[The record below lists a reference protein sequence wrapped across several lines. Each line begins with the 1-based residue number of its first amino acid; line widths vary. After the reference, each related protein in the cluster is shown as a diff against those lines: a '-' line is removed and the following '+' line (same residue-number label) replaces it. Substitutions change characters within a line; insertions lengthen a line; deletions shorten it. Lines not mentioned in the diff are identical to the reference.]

1 LRRTQPRLNFKTG
14 FVIYHEDRLSSALPP
29 EKLKAVFEQQR
40 SRRIMND
47 QNTLLQID
55 GVTKVF
61 PGVRALDNVTFS
73 VHAGE
78 VHGLVG
84 ENGAG
89 KSTLMAVASGALVPE
104 TGRVVIGGVETMGDT
119 DAARRLG
126 LAIVRQEPALMPD
139 LTVAE
144 NLYLGVPAEQRPSLM
159 SAAPWAQQLL
169 RQWSDDVAIDSNER
183 VSSLNPEQRFIVEI
197 VKALAVRPKVL
208 VLDEPTEHLLAEDVE
223 RLFEH
228 IRKVAASGCSVVYI
242 SHRIRE
248 VQIIANRLTVL
259 RDGQGQGTYEAA
271 GLSEQQI
278 VELIVGG
285 ALDREFP
292 AKAGSGPAGLVLDV
306 VSLRGAG
313 FTDVSIQVK
322 KGEIVGL
329 AGIDGNGQREFM
341 RALAGLARSHG
352 NVTVNGTSARIRTS
366 QAAASSGIRC
376 LPGDRQ
382 RDGIFGEL
390 SVRENFSLRSLS
402 LDSIHGWISQR
413 SEARRTK
420 LAVAGFAVKTPSVE
434 TPIRSLSGGNQ
445 QKLVLASVLA
455 SHPEVLLVDEPTQG
469 VDIGARMEIYKV
481 LRQAAAAGTAV
492 IVVSSDAL
500 EVAGLCDRVLIFS
513 RGHIVKEL
521 RDAAVNE
528 NNITSAVL
536 TATTERER
544 GSASIPRFWKWA
556 AGDWAPLVM
565 LALAVCALGIC
576 ATHVNGTYLSARNLS
591 GMLALVATLAIV
603 AYGQQALMLVGGID
617 LSVGPLMGLMVVIQ
631 SFFLNDGASLGHQ
644 LSGWVIVFL
653 VAAAVGLVNWV
664 LVGPFQL
671 HPMVATLA
679 TYMALQ
685 AASLLLRPV
694 PGGLIADTVVET
706 ISAQAGFVPIIAVF
720 ALVLAVAL
728 EFVLFKS
735 RLGLTFRGVGSRPEA
750 ARMAGVRPHRT
761 LLAAYV
767 GCSLLAGVAAVPMM
781 AQVGSGDPSAGINY
795 TLASIASVVIG
806 GASLFGGRGSFVGSL
821 LGALLIIQVNVVT
834 SFLDI
839 GDAWQSY
846 LLGGMIL
853 ASVALYSK
861 SREMAVAK

>member
-1 LRRTQPRLNFKTG
+1 MERK
-14 FVIYHEDRLSSALPP
+14 IALQ
-29 EKLKAVFEQQR
+29 V
-40 SRRIMND
+40 D
-47 QNTLLQID
+47 H
-55 GVTKVF
+55 VTKVF
-61 PGVRALDNVTFS
+61 PGVKALDDVTFE
-73 VHAGE
+73 VAVGE

-104 TGRVVIGGVETMGDT
+104 EGRVIINGTETVGDT
-119 DAARRLG
+119 EKARALG

-144 NLYLGVPAEQRPSLM
+144 NLYLGVSEAERPSLM
-159 SAAPWAQQLL
+159 RATSWAQRLL
-169 RQWSDDVAIDSNER
+169 EQWSDDVAIDASER
-183 VSSLNPEQRFIVEI
+183 VVSLNPEQRFIVEI
-197 VKALAVRPKVL
+197 VKALATKPKVL

-223 RLFEH
+223 RLFQR
-228 IRKVAASGCSVVYI
+228 IRSVTSGGCAVVYI

-248 VQIIANRLTVL
+248 VQQIADRLTVL
-259 RDGQGQGTYEAA
+259 RDGQGQGTYDASN
-271 GLSEQQI
+271 LSEQQI

-292 AKAGSGPAGLVLDV
+292 PKAAAGRTDIVLDV
-306 VSLRGAG
+306 AELRGHGFSDVSLKVR
-313 FTDVSIQVK
+313 

-341 RALAGLARSHG
+341 RALAGLNRCRGGVA
-352 NVTVNGTSARIRTS
+352 VNGKSASLRQS
-366 QAAASSGIRC
+366 QAATQSDIRY
-376 LPGDRQ
+376 LPGDRH
-382 RDGIFGEL
+382 REGIFGDL
-390 SVRENFSLRSLS
+390 SVRENFSVRSLS
-402 LDSIHGWISQR
+402 FDTMRGLIRPKSERQR
-413 SEARRTK
+413 AQEAVTS
-420 LAVAGFAVKTPSVE
+420 FAVKTPTIE

-455 SHPEVLLVDEPTQG
+455 SKPKVLLVDEPTQG

-481 LRQAAAAGTAV
+481 LRQAATAGTAV
-492 IVVSSDAL
+492 IVVSSDAQ

-521 RDAAVNE
+521 RADEVSE
-528 NNITSAVL
+528 NNITSEVL

-544 GSASIPRFWKWA
+544 GSASISPFWKWA

-565 LALAVCALGIC
+565 LALVICALGLY
-576 ATHVNGTYLSARNLS
+576 AAQVNESYLSTRNLS

-603 AYGQQALMLVGGID
+603 SYGQQALMLVGGID

-631 SFFLNDGASLGHQ
+631 SFFLNDGASLSHQ
-644 LSGWVIVFL
+644 FAGWVIVFA
-653 VAAAVGLVNWV
+653 VAVAVGVLNWLLVD
-664 LVGPFQL
+664 PFRL

-685 AASLLLRPV
+685 AVSLLLRPI
-694 PGGLIADTVVET
+694 PGGLISDSVVDG
-706 ISAQAGFVPIIAVF
+706 IGLQLGFVPIIAIV
-720 ALVLAVAL
+720 AAIVAVAL
-728 EFVLFKS
+728 EFGLFKTK
-735 RLGLTFRGVGSRPEA
+735 LGLAFRGVGSRAEA
-750 ARMAGVRPHRT
+750 ARMAGVRPHLT
-761 LLAAYV
+761 LLSAYV

-795 TLASIASVVIG
+795 TLASVAAVVIG
-806 GASLFGGRGSFVGSL
+806 GASLFGGRGSFVGAL
-821 LGALLIIQVNVVT
+821 LGALLITQVNVVT
-834 SFLDI
+834 SFLDL
-839 GDAWQSY
+839 GDSWQSY

>member
-1 LRRTQPRLNFKTG
+1 MN
-14 FVIYHEDRLSSALPP
+14 
-29 EKLKAVFEQQR
+29 EQH
-40 SRRIMND
+40 S
-47 QNTLLQID
+47 LLQID
-55 GVTKVF
+55 GVTKTF
-61 PGVRALDNVTFS
+61 PGVLALDNVTFS
-73 VHAGE
+73 VRAGE

-104 TGRVVIGGVETMGDT
+104 SGRVVINGTQTKGDT
-119 DAARRLG
+119 EQARRLG

-159 SAAPWAQQLL
+159 STSEWAQQLL
-169 RQWSDDVAIDSNER
+169 RQWSENVAIDANER
-183 VSSLNPEQRFIVEI
+183 VLSLTPEQRFIVEI
-197 VKALAVRPKVL
+197 VKALSAKPKVL
-208 VLDEPTEHLLAEDVE
+208 VLDEPTEHLLAEDVD
-223 RLFEH
+223 RLFER
-228 IRKVAASGCSVVYI
+228 IRGVTASGCSVVYI

-248 VQIIANRLTVL
+248 VQKIANRITVL
-259 RDGQGQGTYEAA
+259 RDGQGQGTYDAER
-271 GLSEQQI
+271 LSEQQI

-285 ALDREFP
+285 TLDREFP
-292 AKAGSGPAGLVLDV
+292 AKAGNGSTSTVLDV
-306 VSLRGAG
+306 VSLGGAG
-313 FTDVSIQVK
+313 FTDVSVRVRQ
-322 KGEIVGL
+322 GEIVGL

-341 RALAGLARSHG
+341 SALAGLVRSRG
-352 NVTVNGTSARIRTS
+352 TVSVNGRPANLQDS
-366 QAAASSGIRC
+366 QAAAASGIRL
-376 LPGDRQ
+376 LPGDRH
-382 RDGIFGEL
+382 REGIFGEL
-390 SVRENFSLRSLS
+390 SVRENFSIRSLP
-402 LDSIHGWISQR
+402 LDSIKGWISQR
-413 SEARRTK
+413 SEARRARE
-420 LAVAGFAVKTPSVE
+420 AVTGFAVKTPSVE

-445 QKLVLASVLA
+445 QKLVIASVLA

-521 RDAAVNE
+521 RDGAVSE

-536 TATTERER
+536 TATTERVR
-544 GSASIPRFWKWA
+544 GTASIAAFWKWA
-556 AGDWAPLVM
+556 SGDWAPLVM
-565 LALAVCALGIC
+565 LAFTVCALGLY
-576 ATHVNGTYLSARNLS
+576 AAHVNEAYLSARNVS

-603 AYGQQALMLVGGID
+603 SYGQQALMLVGGID

-631 SFFLNDGASLGHQ
+631 SFFLNDGSALSHQ
-644 LSGWVIVFL
+644 LTGWAIACL
-653 VAAAVGLVNWV
+653 VAVAVGLVNWG
-664 LVGPFQL
+664 LGCPFRL

-685 AASLLLRPV
+685 AVSLILRPV
-694 PGGLIADTVVET
+694 PGGIIADSLVDT
-706 ISAQAGFVPIIAVF
+706 ISTQIGFVPVIAIV
-720 ALVLAVAL
+720 AAVLAIAL
-728 EFVLFKS
+728 EFALF
-735 RLGLTFRGVGSRPEA
+735 RTRMGLVFRGVGSRLES
-750 ARMAGVRPHRT
+750 ARMAGVRTQLT

-767 GCSLLAGVAAVPMM
+767 GCSLFAAVAAVPMM
-781 AQVGSGDPSAGINY
+781 AQVGSGDPNAGINY
-795 TLASIASVVIG
+795 TLASIAAVVIG

-839 GDAWQSY
+839 GDSWQSY

-853 ASVALYSK
+853 VSVALYSK

>member
-1 LRRTQPRLNFKTG
+1 
-14 FVIYHEDRLSSALPP
+14 
-29 EKLKAVFEQQR
+29 
-40 SRRIMND
+40 MNL
-47 QNTLLQID
+47 QHSLLQIE
-55 GVTKVF
+55 GVTKIF
-61 PGVRALDNVTFS
+61 PGVRALDDVTFS
-73 VHAGE
+73 VRAGE

-104 TGRVVIGGVETMGDT
+104 SGRVVIDGVETRGDT
-119 DAARRLG
+119 EAARRLG
-126 LAIVRQEPALMPD
+126 LAIVRQEPASMPD

-144 NLYLGVPAEQRPSLM
+144 NLYLGMPAEQRPSLM
-159 SAAPWAQQLL
+159 STAEWAQRQL
-169 RQWSDDVAIDSNER
+169 RQWSDDVAIDAHER

-197 VKALAVRPKVL
+197 VKALSAKPKVL
-208 VLDEPTEHLLAEDVE
+208 VLDEPTEHLLAEDVA
-223 RLFEH
+223 RLFER
-228 IRKVAASGCSVVYI
+228 IRRVTASGCAVVYI

-248 VQIIANRLTVL
+248 VQQIANRITVL

-292 AKAGSGPAGLVLDV
+292 VKAKAASTDTVLEVAALDGV
-306 VSLRGAG
+306 G
-313 FTDVSIQVK
+313 FSNVTARVK
-322 KGEIVGL
+322 RGEIVGL

-341 RALAGLARSHG
+341 SALAGLTRSRRG
-352 NVTVNGTSARIRTS
+352 TVTVNGRPASLHDSRA
-366 QAAASSGIRC
+366 AAASGIRL
-376 LPGDRQ
+376 LPGDRH
-382 RDGIFGEL
+382 RAGIFGDL
-390 SVRENFSLRSLS
+390 SVRENFSIRSLPF
-402 LDSIHGWISQR
+402 DAVKGWVKQR
-413 SEARRTK
+413 SEARRTRE
-420 LAVAGFAVKTPSVE
+420 AVLGFAVKTPSIE

-455 SHPEVLLVDEPTQG
+455 SRPEVLLVDEPTQG

-481 LRQAAAAGTAV
+481 LREAAAAGTAV

-500 EVAGLCDRVLIFS
+500 EVAGLCNRVLIFS
-513 RGHIVKEL
+513 RGQVVKEL
-521 RDAAVNE
+521 SDESVSE

-536 TATTERER
+536 TATTERAR
-544 GSASIPRFWKWA
+544 GTAGIPPFWKWA

-565 LALAVCALGIC
+565 LALAVGALGLY
-576 ATHVNGTYLSARNLS
+576 AAHVNDAYLSTRNLS

-631 SFFLNDGASLGHQ
+631 SFFLNDGSPPGHQ
-644 LSGWVIVFL
+644 LTGWALSFG
-653 VAAAVGLVNWV
+653 VAIAVGLVNWT
-664 LVGPFQL
+664 LVSPFRL

-679 TYMALQ
+679 TYMSLQ
-685 AASLLLRPV
+685 AISLILRPV
-694 PGGLIADTVVET
+694 PGGLIADSWLST
-706 ISAQAGFVPIIAVF
+706 IGMQLGFVPIAVPV
-720 ALVLAVAL
+720 AAVLAVGFEFAL
-728 EFVLFKS
+728 FRS
-735 RLGLTFRGVGSRPEA
+735 RTGLVFRGVGSRPEA
-750 ARMAGVRPHRT
+750 ARMAGVRTQVT
-761 LLAAYV
+761 LLGAYV
-767 GCSLLAGVAAVPMM
+767 GCSLLAAVAAIPMM
-781 AQVGSGDPSAGINY
+781 AQVGSGDPNAGINY
-795 TLASIASVVIG
+795 TLASIAAVVIG
-806 GASLFGGRGSFVGSL
+806 GASLFGGRGSFIGAL

-853 ASVALYSK
+853 ISVALYSK

>member
-1 LRRTQPRLNFKTG
+1 MERK
-14 FVIYHEDRLSSALPP
+14 IALQ
-29 EKLKAVFEQQR
+29 V
-40 SRRIMND
+40 D
-47 QNTLLQID
+47 H
-55 GVTKVF
+55 VTKVF
-61 PGVRALDNVTFS
+61 PGVKALDDVTFE
-73 VHAGE
+73 VAAGE

-104 TGRVVIGGVETMGDT
+104 QGRVVISGVETKGDT
-119 DAARRLG
+119 EKARALG

-144 NLYLGVPAEQRPSLM
+144 NLYLGVSEAQRPSLM
-159 SAAPWAQQLL
+159 RTTAWAQRLL
-169 RQWSDDVAIDSNER
+169 EQWSDDVAIDASER
-183 VSSLNPEQRFIVEI
+183 VVSLNPEQRFIVEI
-197 VKALAVRPKVL
+197 VKALATKPKVL

-223 RLFEH
+223 RLFER
-228 IRKVAASGCSVVYI
+228 IRKVTAGGCAVVYI

-248 VQIIANRLTVL
+248 VQQIADRLTVL
-259 RDGQGQGTYEAA
+259 RDGQGQGTFDASN
-271 GLSEQQI
+271 LSEQQI

-285 ALDREFP
+285 TLDREFP
-292 AKAGSGPAGLVLDV
+292 PKSNGGRAEIVLDV
-306 VSLRGAG
+306 VGLRGTGFSDVSLR
-313 FTDVSIQVK
+313 VK

-341 RALAGLARSHG
+341 RALAGLNRSRG
-352 NVTVNGTSARIRTS
+352 SVTVNGMSASLKQS
-366 QAAASSGIRC
+366 QAATRSDIRY
-376 LPGDRQ
+376 LPGDRH
-382 RDGIFGEL
+382 REGIFGDL

-402 LDSIHGWISQR
+402 FDTVRGIVR
-413 SEARRTK
+413 PKSEGRRARE
-420 LAVAGFAVKTPSVE
+420 AVSSFAVKTPTIE

-445 QKLVLASVLA
+445 QKLVLSSVLA
-455 SHPEVLLVDEPTQG
+455 SKPKVLLVDEPTQG

-521 RDAAVNE
+521 RDGAVSE
-528 NNITSAVL
+528 SNITSAVL

-544 GSASIPRFWKWA
+544 GSASISSFWKWA

-565 LALAVCALGIC
+565 LALVICTLGVY
-576 ATHVNGTYLSARNLS
+576 ATHVNETYLSTRNLS

-603 AYGQQALMLVGGID
+603 SYGQQALMLVGGID

-631 SFFLNDGASLGHQ
+631 SFFLNDGATFGNQ
-644 LSGWVIVFL
+644 MEGWVIVFV
-653 VAAAVGLVNWV
+653 VALCVGFVNWL
-664 LVGPFQL
+664 LVDPFRL

-685 AASLLLRPV
+685 AVSLLLRPI
-694 PGGLIADTVVET
+694 PGGLIADSIVDG
-706 ISAQAGFVPIIAVF
+706 IGAQLGFVPIIAILAAVI
-720 ALVLAVAL
+720 ALAL
-728 EFVLFKS
+728 EFGLF
-735 RLGLTFRGVGSRPEA
+735 RTRMGLAFRGVGSRAEA
-750 ARMAGVRPHRT
+750 ARMAGVRPHMT
-761 LLAAYV
+761 QLTAYM

-795 TLASIASVVIG
+795 TLASVAAVVIG
-806 GASLFGGRGSFVGSL
+806 GASLFGGRGSFIGAL
-821 LGALLIIQVNVVT
+821 LGALLITQVNVVT
-834 SFLDI
+834 SFLDL
-839 GDAWQSY
+839 GDSWQSY

>member
-1 LRRTQPRLNFKTG
+1 
-14 FVIYHEDRLSSALPP
+14 
-29 EKLKAVFEQQR
+29 
-40 SRRIMND
+40 MND

-73 VHAGE
+73 VLAGE
-78 VHGLVG
+78 VHALVG

-104 TGRVVIGGVETMGDT
+104 KGRVVINGVETKGDT

-159 SAAPWAQQLL
+159 NTARWAQQLL
-169 RQWSDDVAIDSNER
+169 RQWSGDVAIDANER
-183 VSSLNPEQRFIVEI
+183 VLSLNPEQRFIVEI
-197 VKALAVRPKVL
+197 VKALAANPKVL
-208 VLDEPTEHLLAEDVE
+208 VLDEPTEHLLAEDVD
-223 RLFEH
+223 RLFAH

-248 VQIIANRLTVL
+248 VQKIANRLTVL
-259 RDGQGQGTYEAA
+259 RDGQGQGTYDAA
-271 GLSEQQI
+271 RLSEQQI

-285 ALDREFP
+285 TLDREFP
-292 AKAGSGPAGLVLDV
+292 AKVANDRAGVVLDV
-306 VSLRGAG
+306 ISLRGTG
-313 FTDVSIQVK
+313 FTDVSVQIR

-329 AGIDGNGQREFM
+329 AGIDGNGQREFI
-341 RALAGLARSHG
+341 RALAGLARSRG
-352 NVTVNGTSARIRTS
+352 GVTVNGKPARIQTS
-366 QAAASSGIRC
+366 QAAATSGIRY
-376 LPGDRQ
+376 LPGDRH
-382 RDGIFGEL
+382 RDAIFGEL
-390 SVRENFSLRSLS
+390 SVRENFSLRSLPF
-402 LDSIHGWISQR
+402 DSIRGWISQK

-455 SHPEVLLVDEPTQG
+455 SNPEVLLVDEPTQG

-544 GSASIPRFWKWA
+544 GSASIPGFWKWA
-556 AGDWAPLVM
+556 SGDWAPLVM
-565 LALAVCALGIC
+565 LALAVCALGIY
-576 ATHVNGTYLSARNLS
+576 ATHVNETYLSARNLS
-591 GMLALVATLAIV
+591 GVLALVATLAIV

-617 LSVGPLMGLMVVIQ
+617 LSVGPLMGLMVVMQ

-644 LSGWVIVFL
+644 LSGWAIVFL
-653 VAAAVGLVNWV
+653 VAVAVGLVNWI
-664 LVGPFQL
+664 LVDPFRL

-694 PGGLIADTVVET
+694 PGGLIADSVVEVIGT
-706 ISAQAGFVPIIAVF
+706 QAGFVPIIAIF
-720 ALVLAVAL
+720 AVVLAIAL
-728 EFVLFKS
+728 EFALFKT
-735 RLGLTFRGVGSRPEA
+735 RLGLTFRGVGSRIEA
-750 ARMAGVRPHRT
+750 ARMAGVRPHLT
-761 LLAAYV
+761 LLTAYV

-781 AQVGSGDPSAGINY
+781 AQVGSGDPGAGINY
-795 TLASIASVVIG
+795 TLASIAAVVIG

-839 GDAWQSY
+839 GDSWQSY

>member
-1 LRRTQPRLNFKTG
+1 
-14 FVIYHEDRLSSALPP
+14 
-29 EKLKAVFEQQR
+29 
-40 SRRIMND
+40 MND

-55 GVTKVF
+55 GVTKIF

-73 VHAGE
+73 VLAGE

-104 TGRVVIGGVETMGDT
+104 KGRVVINGVETKGDT
-119 DAARRLG
+119 DEARRLG

-159 SAAPWAQQLL
+159 RTGEWAHQLL
-169 RQWSDDVAIDSNER
+169 RQWSDNVAIDASER
-183 VSSLNPEQRFIVEI
+183 VLSLNPEQRFIVEI
-197 VKALAVRPKVL
+197 VKALAAKPKVL
-208 VLDEPTEHLLAEDVE
+208 VLDEPTEHLLTEDVD
-223 RLFEH
+223 RLFER
-228 IRKVAASGCSVVYI
+228 IRKVTASGCAVVYI

-248 VQIIANRLTVL
+248 VQKIANRLTVL
-259 RDGQGQGTYEAA
+259 RDGQGQGTYDAA

-285 ALDREFP
+285 TLDREFP
-292 AKAGSGPAGLVLDV
+292 AKAGDGRIGKVLDV

-313 FTDVSIQVK
+313 FTDVSLQVRE
-322 KGEIVGL
+322 GEIVGL
-329 AGIDGNGQREFM
+329 AGIDGNGQREFV
-341 RALAGLARSHG
+341 RALAGLARSRG
-352 NVTVNGTSARIRTS
+352 SVNVNGKPARLQNS
-366 QAAASSGIRC
+366 QAAAASGIRC
-376 LPGDRQ
+376 LPGDRH
-382 RDGIFGEL
+382 REGIFGEL
-390 SVRENFSLRSLS
+390 SVRENFSIRSLPF
-402 LDSIHGWISQR
+402 DSIKGWVNQR

-420 LAVAGFAVKTPSVE
+420 LAVTGFAVKTPSVE

-455 SHPEVLLVDEPTQG
+455 SKPEVLLVDEPTQG
-469 VDIGARMEIYKV
+469 VDVGARMEIYKV

-492 IVVSSDAL
+492 IVVSSDAM

-521 RDAAVNE
+521 RDAAVSE

-544 GSASIPRFWKWA
+544 GSSSIGGFWKWA

-565 LALAVCALGIC
+565 LALAVCALGLY
-576 ATHVNGTYLSARNLS
+576 AAHMNETYLSTRNLS

-631 SFFLNDGASLGHQ
+631 SFFLNDGSPLGHQ

-653 VAAAVGLVNWV
+653 VAIAVGLVNWV
-664 LVGPFQL
+664 LVGPFRL

-685 AASLLLRPV
+685 AISLLLRPV
-694 PGGLIADTVVET
+694 PGGLIADSVVET
-706 ISAQAGFVPIIAVF
+706 IGMQAGFIPIIAIVAVILAVVLEF
-720 ALVLAVAL
+720 AL
-728 EFVLFKS
+728 FKT
-735 RLGLTFRGVGSRPEA
+735 RPGLVFRGVGSRTEA
-750 ARMAGVRPHRT
+750 ARMAGLRPQLT
-761 LLAAYV
+761 LLAGYV
-767 GCSLLAGVAAVPMM
+767 GCSLLAGIAAVPMM

-795 TLASIASVVIG
+795 TLASIAAVVIG

-839 GDAWQSY
+839 GDSWQSY

>member
-1 LRRTQPRLNFKTG
+1 
-14 FVIYHEDRLSSALPP
+14 
-29 EKLKAVFEQQR
+29 
-40 SRRIMND
+40 MND
-47 QNTLLQID
+47 QKTLLQID
-55 GVTKVF
+55 GVTKIF

-73 VHAGE
+73 VVEGE

-104 TGRVVIGGVETMGDT
+104 KGRVVIDGNETRGDT
-119 DAARRLG
+119 EEARRLG

-144 NLYLGVPAEQRPSLM
+144 NLYLGVPVEQRPSLIEVA
-159 SAAPWAQQLL
+159 SWARALL
-169 RQWSDDVAIDSNER
+169 KQWSGDVAIDANER
-183 VSSLNPEQRFIVEI
+183 VVSLGPEQRFIVEI
-197 VKALAVRPKVL
+197 VKALAAKPKVL
-208 VLDEPTEHLLAEDVE
+208 VLDEPTEHLLTDDVD
-223 RLFEH
+223 RLFER
-228 IRKVAASGCSVVYI
+228 IRKITASGCAVVYI

-248 VQIIANRLTVL
+248 VQRIAHRLTVL

-271 GLSEQQI
+271 GLSEQEI

-285 ALDREFP
+285 ALERDFP
-292 AKAGSGPAGLVLDV
+292 AKGHTGDAGVMLDV
-306 VSLRGAG
+306 TKLRGAG
-313 FTDVSIQVK
+313 FTDISVRVK
-322 KGEIVGL
+322 QGEIVGL

-341 RALAGLARSHG
+341 RALAGQTRSRG
-352 NVTVNGTSARIRTS
+352 SVTVAGIPAKLHNS
-366 QAAASSGIRC
+366 QAAAGAGIRY
-376 LPGDRQ
+376 LPGDRH
-382 RDGIFGEL
+382 REGIFGEL
-390 SVRENFSLRSLS
+390 SVRENFSIRSLPF
-402 LDSIHGWISQR
+402 DAIKGWVNPR
-413 SEARRTK
+413 SEARRARD
-420 LAVAGFAVKTPSVE
+420 AVTRFAVKTPSID

-455 SHPEVLLVDEPTQG
+455 SRPKVLLVDEPTQG

-481 LRQAAAAGTAV
+481 LREAAAAGTAV
-492 IVVSSDAL
+492 IVVSSDAH

-521 RDAAVNE
+521 GENAVSE
-528 NNITSAVL
+528 NNITQAVL
-536 TATTERER
+536 TATTEREK
-544 GSASIPRFWKWA
+544 GASRVSGLWKWA

-565 LALAVCALGIC
+565 LAVAVCALGLY
-576 ATHVNGTYLSARNLS
+576 AAHVNPAYLSARNLS

-603 AYGQQALMLVGGID
+603 AYGQQTLMLVGGID
-617 LSVGPLMGLMVVIQ
+617 LSVGPLMGLIVVIQ
-631 SFFLNDGASLGHQ
+631 SFFLNDGATLTHQ
-644 LSGWVIVFL
+644 LSGWGIVLL
-653 VAAAVGLVNWV
+653 VVLAVGFVNWM
-664 LVGPFQL
+664 LVGPFRL

-685 AASLLLRPV
+685 AVSLLLRPV
-694 PGGLIADTVVET
+694 PGGLIADPIVEA
-706 ISAQAGFVPIIAVF
+706 IGSQLGFVPVVAIVAVVMAVVLEIA
-720 ALVLAVAL
+720 
-728 EFVLFKS
+728 LFRS
-735 RLGLTFRGVGSRPEA
+735 RAGLTLRGVGSRVEA
-750 ARMAGVRPHRT
+750 ARMAGARPQLT
-761 LLAAYV
+761 SLAAYM

-795 TLASIASVVIG
+795 TLGSVAAVVIG

-839 GDAWQSY
+839 GDSWQSY

-861 SREMAVAK
+861 SREMVVAK

>member
-1 LRRTQPRLNFKTG
+1 
-14 FVIYHEDRLSSALPP
+14 
-29 EKLKAVFEQQR
+29 
-40 SRRIMND
+40 MNEPHV
-47 QNTLLQID
+47 LLQID
-55 GVTKVF
+55 GVTKRF
-61 PGVRALDNVTFS
+61 PGVLALDNVTFS
-73 VHAGE
+73 VLAGE

-104 TGRVVIGGVETMGDT
+104 SGRVVIDGAQSEGDT
-119 DAARRLG
+119 DEARRLG

-159 SAAPWAQQLL
+159 STGEWAQERL
-169 RQWSDDVAIDSNER
+169 RQWSANVAIDANER
-183 VSSLNPEQRFIVEI
+183 VSSLSPEQRFIVEI
-197 VKALAVRPKVL
+197 VKALSAKPKVL

-223 RLFEH
+223 RLFER
-228 IRKVAASGCSVVYI
+228 IRGVAASGCAVVYI

-248 VQIIANRLTVL
+248 VQQIAKRITVL
-259 RDGQGQGTYEAA
+259 RDGQGQGTYDAE

-292 AKAGSGPAGLVLDV
+292 AKAAGGSAGAVLDV
-306 VSLRGAG
+306 VSLGGAG
-313 FTDVSIQVK
+313 FNDVSVRVR

-341 RALAGLARSHG
+341 SALAGLVRSRG
-352 NVTVNGTSARIRTS
+352 TVSVKGRPANLHDSRA
-366 QAAASSGIRC
+366 AAASGIRL
-376 LPGDRQ
+376 LPGDRH
-382 RDGIFGEL
+382 REGIFGEL
-390 SVRENFSLRSLS
+390 SVRENFSIRSLS
-402 LDSIHGWISQR
+402 LDSVNGWISQS
-413 SEARRTK
+413 SEARRARD
-420 LAVAGFAVKTPSVE
+420 AVAGFAVKTPSVE

-455 SHPEVLLVDEPTQG
+455 SRPDVLLVDEPTQG

-521 RDAAVNE
+521 REHEVSE
-528 NNITSAVL
+528 NNITAAVL
-536 TATTERER
+536 TATTERTR
-544 GSASIPRFWKWA
+544 GMARIPAFWKWA
-556 AGDWAPLVM
+556 SGDWAPLVM
-565 LALAVCALGIC
+565 LALAVCALGLY
-576 ATHVNGTYLSARNLS
+576 AAHVNEAYLSARNVS

-603 AYGQQALMLVGGID
+603 SYGQQALMLVGGID

-631 SFFLNDGASLGHQ
+631 SFFLNDGSALSHQ
-644 LSGWVIVFL
+644 LAGWAIACL
-653 VAAAVGLVNWV
+653 VAVAVGLVNWV
-664 LVGPFQL
+664 LVCPFRL

-685 AASLLLRPV
+685 AVSLILRPV
-694 PGGLIADTVVET
+694 PGGIIADSLIDT
-706 ISAQAGFVPIIAVF
+706 IGAQIGFVPVIAIV
-720 ALVLAVAL
+720 AAVLAIAL
-728 EFVLFKS
+728 EFALFKT
-735 RLGLTFRGVGSRPEA
+735 RMGLVFRGVGSRLEA
-750 ARMAGVRPHRT
+750 ARMAGVRTQLT
-761 LLAAYV
+761 LLAAYL
-767 GCSLLAGVAAVPMM
+767 GCSLLAAVAAVPMM
-781 AQVGSGDPSAGINY
+781 AQVGSGDPNAGVNY
-795 TLASIASVVIG
+795 TLASIAAVVIG
-806 GASLFGGRGSFVGSL
+806 GASLFGGRGSFIGSL
-821 LGALLIIQVNVVT
+821 LAALLIIQVNVVT

-839 GDAWQSY
+839 GDSWQSY

-853 ASVALYSK
+853 VSVALYSK
-861 SREMAVAK
+861 SRDMAVAK

>member
-1 LRRTQPRLNFKTG
+1 
-14 FVIYHEDRLSSALPP
+14 
-29 EKLKAVFEQQR
+29 
-40 SRRIMND
+40 MND

-55 GVTKVF
+55 GVTKIF

-73 VHAGE
+73 VLAGE

-104 TGRVVIGGVETMGDT
+104 KGRVVINGIETRGDT
-119 DAARRLG
+119 DEARQLG

-139 LTVAE
+139 LSVAE
-144 NLYLGVPAEQRPSLM
+144 NLYLGVPEEQRPSLIRT
-159 SAAPWAQQLL
+159 SEWAQQLL
-169 RQWSDDVAIDSNER
+169 RQWSDDVAIDASER
-183 VSSLNPEQRFIVEI
+183 VLSLNPEQRFIVEI
-197 VKALAVRPKVL
+197 VKALAAKPKVL
-208 VLDEPTEHLLAEDVE
+208 VLDEPTEHLLTEDVD
-223 RLFEH
+223 RLFER
-228 IRKVAASGCSVVYI
+228 IRKVTASGCSVVYI

-248 VQIIANRLTVL
+248 VQKIANRLTVL
-259 RDGQGQGTYEAA
+259 RDGQGQGTYDAV
-271 GLSEQQI
+271 GLSEQEI

-292 AKAGSGPAGLVLDV
+292 AKAGNGRTGMVLDV

-313 FTDVSIQVK
+313 FSDVSLQVR

-341 RALAGLARSHG
+341 RALAGLARSRG
-352 NVTVNGTSARIRTS
+352 SVNVNGKPAKLRNS
-366 QAAASSGIRC
+366 QAAAASGIRS
-376 LPGDRQ
+376 LPGDRH
-382 RDGIFGEL
+382 REGIFGEL
-390 SVRENFSLRSLS
+390 SVRENFSIRSLPF
-402 LDSIHGWISQR
+402 DSIKGWISQG
-413 SEARRTK
+413 SEAKRTT
-420 LAVAGFAVKTPSVE
+420 LAVASFAVKTPSVE

-455 SHPEVLLVDEPTQG
+455 SNPEVLLVDEPTQG
-469 VDIGARMEIYKV
+469 VDVGARMEIYKV
-481 LRQAAAAGTAV
+481 LRQAAATGAAV
-492 IVVSSDAL
+492 IVVSSDAM

-521 RDAAVNE
+521 RDAAVSE

-544 GSASIPRFWKWA
+544 GSASIPGFWKWA
-556 AGDWAPLVM
+556 SGDWAPLVM
-565 LALAVCALGIC
+565 LALAVCALGIY
-576 ATHVNGTYLSARNLS
+576 AAHVNETYLSARNLS

-631 SFFLNDGASLGHQ
+631 SFFLNDGAALGHQ

-653 VAAAVGLVNWV
+653 VAIAVGLVNWV
-664 LVGPFQL
+664 LVGPFRL

-685 AASLLLRPV
+685 AVSLLLRPV
-694 PGGLIADTVVET
+694 PGGLIADSVVET
-706 ISAQAGFVPIIAVF
+706 IGAQAGFIPIIAIVAVILAVTLEF
-720 ALVLAVAL
+720 ALFKTRFGLA
-728 EFVLFKS
+728 
-735 RLGLTFRGVGSRPEA
+735 FRGVGSRIEA
-750 ARMAGVRPHRT
+750 ARMAGVRPQLT
-761 LLAAYV
+761 LLSAYV
-767 GCSLLAGVAAVPMM
+767 GCSLLAGIAAVPMM

-795 TLASIASVVIG
+795 TLASIAAVVIG

-839 GDAWQSY
+839 GDSWQSY

>member
-1 LRRTQPRLNFKTG
+1 MN
-14 FVIYHEDRLSSALPP
+14 
-29 EKLKAVFEQQR
+29 EQH
-40 SRRIMND
+40 S
-47 QNTLLQID
+47 LLQID
-55 GVTKVF
+55 GVTKTF

-73 VHAGE
+73 VLAGE

-104 TGRVVIGGVETMGDT
+104 SGRVVINGVETKGDT
-119 DAARRLG
+119 EQARRLG

-159 SAAPWAQQLL
+159 STSDWAQQLL
-169 RQWSDDVAIDSNER
+169 RQWSENVAIDANER
-183 VSSLNPEQRFIVEI
+183 VLSLTPEQRFIVEI
-197 VKALAVRPKVL
+197 VKALSAKPKVL
-208 VLDEPTEHLLAEDVE
+208 VLDEPTEHLLAEDVD
-223 RLFEH
+223 RLFER
-228 IRKVAASGCSVVYI
+228 IRGVTASGCSVVYI

-248 VQIIANRLTVL
+248 VQKIANRITVL
-259 RDGQGQGTYEAA
+259 RDGQGQGTYDAA

-292 AKAGSGPAGLVLDV
+292 AKAGNGSTGVVLDV

-313 FTDVSIQVK
+313 FTDVSVRVR

-341 RALAGLARSHG
+341 GALAGLIRSRG
-352 NVTVNGTSARIRTS
+352 TVAVNGRQASLQDS
-366 QAAASSGIRC
+366 QAAAASGIRL
-376 LPGDRQ
+376 LPGDRH
-382 RDGIFGEL
+382 REGIFGEL
-390 SVRENFSLRSLS
+390 SVRENFSIRSLPF
-402 LDSIHGWISQR
+402 DSVKGWISQR
-413 SEARRTK
+413 REARRAQE
-420 LAVAGFAVKTPSVE
+420 AVAGFAVKTPSVE

-445 QKLVLASVLA
+445 QKLVIASVLA
-455 SHPEVLLVDEPTQG
+455 SHPKVLLVDEPTQG

-481 LRQAAAAGTAV
+481 LREAAAAGTAV

-521 RDAAVNE
+521 RDGAVSE

-544 GSASIPRFWKWA
+544 GTASIPAFWKWA
-556 AGDWAPLVM
+556 SGDWAPLVM
-565 LALAVCALGIC
+565 LAFAVCGLGLY
-576 ATHVNGTYLSARNLS
+576 AAHVNEAYLSARNVS

-603 AYGQQALMLVGGID
+603 SYGQQALMLVGGID

-631 SFFLNDGASLGHQ
+631 SFFLNDGSALSHQ
-644 LSGWVIVFL
+644 LTGWAIACL
-653 VAAAVGLVNWV
+653 VAVAVGLVNWV
-664 LVGPFQL
+664 LICPFRL

-685 AASLLLRPV
+685 AVSLILRPV
-694 PGGLIADTVVET
+694 PGGIIADSLVDT
-706 ISAQAGFVPIIAVF
+706 ISAQIGFVPVVAIVA
-720 ALVLAVAL
+720 AVLAIAL
-728 EFVLFKS
+728 EFALF
-735 RLGLTFRGVGSRPEA
+735 RTRMGLVFRGVGSRLEA
-750 ARMAGVRPHRT
+750 ARMAGVRTQLT

-767 GCSLLAGVAAVPMM
+767 GCSLFAAVAAVPMM
-781 AQVGSGDPSAGINY
+781 AQAGSGDPSAGINY
-795 TLASIASVVIG
+795 TLASIAAVVIG

-839 GDAWQSY
+839 GDSWQSY

-853 ASVALYSK
+853 VSVALYSK

>member
-1 LRRTQPRLNFKTG
+1 M
-14 FVIYHEDRLSSALPP
+14 I
-29 EKLKAVFEQQR
+29 EQK
-40 SRRIMND
+40 
-47 QNTLLQID
+47 TLLQID
-55 GVTKVF
+55 RVTKIF

-73 VHAGE
+73 VLAGE

-89 KSTLMAVASGALVPE
+89 KSTLMAVASGALVAE
-104 TGRVVIGGVETMGDT
+104 EGRVLINGVETRGDT
-119 DAARRLG
+119 DEARRLG

-144 NLYLGVPAEQRPSLM
+144 NLYLGVPVEQRPSLM
-159 SAAPWAQQLL
+159 RTGDWARRLL
-169 RQWSDDVAIDSNER
+169 RQWSDDVAIDADER
-183 VSSLNPEQRFIVEI
+183 VLSLNPEQRFIVEI
-197 VKALAVRPKVL
+197 VKALAANPKVL
-208 VLDEPTEHLLAEDVE
+208 VLDEPTEHLLAEDVD
-223 RLFEH
+223 RLFER
-228 IRKVAASGCSVVYI
+228 IRKVTASGCAVVYI

-248 VQIIANRLTVL
+248 VRQIASRLTVL
-259 RDGQGQGTYEAA
+259 RDGQGQGTYEAT

-278 VELIVGG
+278 VELIVGA
-285 ALDREFP
+285 ALDRDFP
-292 AKAGSGPAGLVLDV
+292 PKAGSERDGTVLGV
-306 VSLRGAG
+306 TSLRGAG
-313 FTDVSIQVK
+313 FTDISLQVR

-341 RALAGLARSHG
+341 RALAGLNRSHG
-352 NVTVNGTSARIRTS
+352 RVDVNTRPTKLQSS
-366 QAAASSGIRC
+366 EAAARSGIRY
-376 LPGDRQ
+376 LPGDRH
-382 RDGIFGEL
+382 REGIFGEL
-390 SVRENFSLRSLS
+390 SLRENFSIRSLRFDA
-402 LDSIHGWISQR
+402 LQGWISQR
-413 SEARRTK
+413 REAKRTRQ
-420 LAVAGFAVKTPSVE
+420 AVEAFSVKTPSVE

-455 SHPEVLLVDEPTQG
+455 SRPEVLLVDEPTQG

-481 LRQAAAAGTAV
+481 LREAAASGTAIV
-492 IVVSSDAL
+492 VVSSDAL
-500 EVAGLCDRVLIFS
+500 EVAGLCDRVFIFS

-521 RDAAVNE
+521 RDAGVSE

-544 GSASIPRFWKWA
+544 GSADVSGFWKWA
-556 AGDWAPLVM
+556 AGDSAPLVM
-565 LALAVCALGIC
+565 LALAVFALGFF
-576 ATHVNGTYLSARNLS
+576 AAHVNESYLSARNLS

-603 AYGQQALMLVGGID
+603 AYGQQALMLAGGID

-631 SFFLNDGASLGHQ
+631 SFFLSDGSPLMHQ
-644 LSGWVIVFL
+644 LSGWIIVL
-653 VAAAVGLVNWV
+653 VAALAVGLVNWI
-664 LVGPFQL
+664 LVDPFRL

-685 AASLLLRPV
+685 AISLFLRPV
-694 PGGLIADTVVET
+694 PGGLIADGVVET
-706 ISAQAGFVPIIAVF
+706 IGAQAAFIPAFLILAV
-720 ALVLAVAL
+720 VLAVLL
-728 EFVLFKS
+728 EFALFKS
-735 RLGLTFRGVGSRPEA
+735 RLGLAFRGVGSRIDA

-761 LLAAYV
+761 LLMAYV
-767 GCSLLAGVAAVPMM
+767 GCSLLAGVGAVPMM

-795 TLASIASVVIG
+795 TLASIAAVVIG
-806 GASLFGGRGSFVGSL
+806 GASLFGGRGSFVGAL

>member
-1 LRRTQPRLNFKTG
+1 MN
-14 FVIYHEDRLSSALPP
+14 
-29 EKLKAVFEQQR
+29 EQH
-40 SRRIMND
+40 S
-47 QNTLLQID
+47 LLQID
-55 GVTKVF
+55 GVTKTF
-61 PGVRALDNVTFS
+61 PGVLALDNVTFS
-73 VHAGE
+73 VRAGE

-104 TGRVVIGGVETMGDT
+104 SGRVVINGTQTKGDT
-119 DAARRLG
+119 EQARRLG

-159 SAAPWAQQLL
+159 STSEWAQQLL
-169 RQWSDDVAIDSNER
+169 RQWSENVAIDANER
-183 VSSLNPEQRFIVEI
+183 VLSLTPEQRFIVEI
-197 VKALAVRPKVL
+197 VKALSAKPKVL
-208 VLDEPTEHLLAEDVE
+208 VLDEPTEHLLAEDVD
-223 RLFEH
+223 RLFER
-228 IRKVAASGCSVVYI
+228 IRGVTASGCSVVYI

-248 VQIIANRLTVL
+248 VQKIANRITVL
-259 RDGQGQGTYEAA
+259 RDGQGQGTYDAER
-271 GLSEQQI
+271 LSEQQI

-285 ALDREFP
+285 TLDREFP
-292 AKAGSGPAGLVLDV
+292 AKAGNGSTSTVLDV
-306 VSLRGAG
+306 VSLGGAG
-313 FTDVSIQVK
+313 FTDVSVRVRQ
-322 KGEIVGL
+322 GEIVGL

-341 RALAGLARSHG
+341 SALAGLVRSRG
-352 NVTVNGTSARIRTS
+352 TVSVNGRPANLQDS
-366 QAAASSGIRC
+366 QAAAASGIRL
-376 LPGDRQ
+376 LPGDRH
-382 RDGIFGEL
+382 REGIFGEL
-390 SVRENFSLRSLS
+390 SVRENFSIRSLP
-402 LDSIHGWISQR
+402 LDSIKGWISQR
-413 SEARRTK
+413 SEARRARE
-420 LAVAGFAVKTPSVE
+420 AVTGFAVKTPSVE

-445 QKLVLASVLA
+445 QKLVIASVLA

-521 RDAAVNE
+521 RDGAVSE

-536 TATTERER
+536 TATTERVR
-544 GSASIPRFWKWA
+544 GTASIAAFWKWA
-556 AGDWAPLVM
+556 SGDWAPLVM
-565 LALAVCALGIC
+565 LAFTVCALGLY
-576 ATHVNGTYLSARNLS
+576 AAHVNEAYLSARNVS

-603 AYGQQALMLVGGID
+603 SYGQQALMLVGGID

-631 SFFLNDGASLGHQ
+631 SFFLNDGSALSHQ
-644 LSGWVIVFL
+644 LTGWAIACL
-653 VAAAVGLVNWV
+653 VAVAVGLVNWV
-664 LVGPFQL
+664 LVCPFRL

-685 AASLLLRPV
+685 AVSLILRPV
-694 PGGLIADTVVET
+694 PGGIIADSLVDT
-706 ISAQAGFVPIIAVF
+706 ISTQIGFVPVIAIV
-720 ALVLAVAL
+720 AAVLAIAL
-728 EFVLFKS
+728 EFALF
-735 RLGLTFRGVGSRPEA
+735 RTRMGLVFRGVGSRLES
-750 ARMAGVRPHRT
+750 ARMAGVRTQLT

-767 GCSLLAGVAAVPMM
+767 GCSLFAAVAAVPMM
-781 AQVGSGDPSAGINY
+781 AQVGSGDPNAGINY
-795 TLASIASVVIG
+795 TLASIAAVVIG

-839 GDAWQSY
+839 GDSWQSY

-853 ASVALYSK
+853 VSVALYSK